1 MGVVYFVL
9 TAGATVSFRGGF
21 PPGLL
26 CRQQWK
32 GAVSLCHYR

>member
-9 TAGATVSFRGGF
+9 TAGATISFGGGF

-26 CRQQWK
+26 WRRGRQGRRNIQD
-32 GAVSLCHYR
+32 R